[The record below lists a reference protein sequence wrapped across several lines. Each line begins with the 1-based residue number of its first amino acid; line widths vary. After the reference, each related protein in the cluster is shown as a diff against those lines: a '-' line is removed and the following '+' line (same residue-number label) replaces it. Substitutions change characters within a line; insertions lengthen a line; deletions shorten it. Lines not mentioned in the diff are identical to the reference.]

1 VNGTNNYYQQFNAT
15 LTIYINE
22 TTTICNGTA
31 VPPVTYTIVNPQF
44 DVNSTCTSTAI
55 PECHNTWDIVLIVLI
70 IFFGL
75 LALLALIALGW
86 VLLRR
91 YPECDACHCR
101 HRPGNCPLDK
111 PIPAPVNPD
120 NGYYAPGRQQT
131 GLMHDMPEN

>member
-1 VNGTNNYYQQFNAT
+1 VNGTNNYYNFNAT

-22 TTTICNGTA
+22 TTTVCNVSTIPTA
-31 VPPVTYTIVNPQF
+31 TVINPVF

-55 PECHNTWDIVLIVLI
+55 PECHNTWDIILIVLI

-75 LALLALIALGW
+75 LALLALIALGC

-111 PIPAPVNPD
+111 VAPPPVPVNPD
-120 NGYYAPGRQQT
+120 NGYYAPGRQRT
-131 GLMHDMPEN
+131 GIMHDMPEN